1 MSTIASLSAERDKA
15 KSDLVSSP
23 AWVAWKSAITALLS
37 PHEMPVF
44 SVIDPTPE
52 EVLHGF
58 DEWDATDPIVNE
70 YKRVQQ
76 LQTEKRRADEL
87 KQRVEESEEWR
98 SLIQLN
104 RQLKAQ
110 LAEEVKQLRQ
120 SLLVVDKADKTTV
133 KLSPQAPNEG
143 ASPNPAQ
150 LPFEPQSQPA
160 EPPAVSQPANGR
172 SEHSPV
178 NHLPPAASRPTTVT
192 SSSSPVKRDES
203 SKLMVPSWCSGVVSD
218 LYQPV
223 PEYGLG
229 LVDEE
234 VYHQMCGSVRSQVQ
248 RVWSSRDNAHSLLAA
263 LLRAVEFQVDTNIEP
278 PSHARVDELRDSML
292 KTASLWSAEELAA
305 RVPGYE
311 SKEMST
317 EQFLKSADG
326 DTALLYLYR
335 ALHRTAPRIYVI
347 VGNRATHPPL
357 SLLIVD
363 GKDSPKLNTR
373 CIVLFRN
380 MSTEPLPHV
389 EVIGWKRGSRG
400 PSPLKT
406 VLDFSETIIQSL
418 EAWYVQHQTPPSA
431 TTRKRARVERTPA
444 GDNCGA
450 DE

>member
-15 KSDLVSSP
+15 KADLVSSP
-23 AWVAWKSAITALLS
+23 AWIAWQSAMMALHCIS
-37 PHEMPVF
+37 EMPVF

-52 EVLHGF
+52 DVLHGF
-58 DEWDATDPIVNE
+58 EQWDATDPVVNE

-76 LQTEKRRADEL
+76 LQTEKGRVDEL

-98 SLIQLN
+98 SLIRLN

-110 LAEEVKQLRQ
+110 LAEEVSQLRQ
-120 SLLVVDKADKTTV
+120 FLLVVDKADKTTV
-133 KLSPQAPNEG
+133 TLQAPNKG
-143 ASPNPAQ
+143 ASPTPAQ
-150 LPFEPQSQPA
+150 QPFEPQSEPA

-192 SSSSPVKRDES
+192 TSSSPVKRDES
-203 SKLMVPSWCSGVVSD
+203 TKLMVPSWCSGVVSD
-218 LYQPV
+218 FYQPV

-263 LLRAVEFQVDTNIEP
+263 LLRALEFQVDTNIEP
-278 PSHARVDELRDSML
+278 PSRSRVDELRDSML
-292 KTASLWSAEELAA
+292 KTASLWSAEELST

-317 EQFLKSADG
+317 EQFLKSPDG
-326 DTALLYLYR
+326 EAALLYLYR
-335 ALHRTAPRIYVI
+335 ALHPSAPRIYVI
-347 VGNRATHPPL
+347 VGNRATHPQL

-363 GKDSPKLNTR
+363 DKKDSPKLNTR
-373 CIVLFRN
+373 CIVLFQN
-380 MSTEPLPHV
+380 MSAEPLPHV

-418 EAWYVQHQTPPSA
+418 EAWYLQQDTSSRP
-431 TTRKRARVERTPA
+431 TRKRARVERTPA